1 MTTRLRRSAVKALLI
16 HITYVALL
24 GHFLLLALGALDA
37 LVAARLGLPRIT
49 WLLQAATTDAH
60 RDREEILKWS
70 NQ

>member
-37 LVAARLGLPRIT
+37 LVAARLGLPRH
-49 WLLQAATTDAH
+49 H
-60 RDREEILKWS
+60 RRAPRPGRDSQME
-70 NQ
+70 